1 MKRAFNVSMQIGDAN
16 EVDGDS
22 TIRGIQWHSGVGPS
36 GALSW
41 SRPGGRGNGKRAE
54 CGEGQRTEC
63 GADSSAPS
71 RYESHH
77 MSLINEK

>member
-22 TIRGIQWHSGVGPS
+22 PTWGIQWHSSVGPS
-36 GALSW
+36 GALNW

>member
-1 MKRAFNVSMQIGDAN
+1 MERAFNVSMQIGDAN
-16 EVDGDS
+16 EVNGDS
-22 TIRGIQWHSGVGPS
+22 PTWGIQWHSGLGPS
-36 GALSW
+36 DDLSGR
-41 SRPGGRGNGKRAE
+41 RPGGRGNGKRAE